1 MVFYFWYRLIQG
13 IIIIVIIIMVMMMM
27 EVAIILSTES
37 SYNNEYLFGYLL
49 GQQITVMLAEQKQ
62 KQDT

>member
-13 IIIIVIIIMVMMMM
+13 IIVIIIMVMMMM

-37 SYNNEYLFGYLL
+37 SYSNEYLFGYLL

-62 KQDT
+62 KQDIA